1 MSNFVFS
8 KKNMPSSV
16 KRNTF
21 RKAEKLCSQKEID
34 RIFSEGKSLSL
45 SPFRLLYLET
55 EANENPPVKVLI
67 AVPKKKLKLAV
78 HRNRMKRLIREA
90 YRMSKHKLI
99 EVISVSGKHFDIAF
113 IFTGNKCIT
122 QKETLTAINGLL
134 DRLILTHEI
143 AMIGKNH

>member
-8 KKNMPSSV
+8 KKDMPPSAKS
-16 KRNTF
+16 NTF

-34 RIFSEGKSLSL
+34 RIFAEGKPISL

-55 EANENPPVKVLI
+55 EANEQPPVKVLI
-67 AVPKKKLKLAV
+67 AIPKKKLKLAV
-78 HRNRMKRLIREA
+78 QRNRMKRLVREA
-90 YRMSKHKLI
+90 YRLSKHKLL
-99 EVISVSGKHFDIAF
+99 EVVARSGKHYDIAF

-134 DRLILTHEI
+134 DRLILTHE
-143 AMIGKNH
+143 KNPE

>member
-1 MSNFVFS
+1 
-8 KKNMPSSV
+8 MPSSV

-34 RIFSEGKSLSL
+34 RIFSEGKSLSQ
-45 SPFRLLYLET
+45 SQFRLLYLET
-55 EANENPPVKVLI
+55 EANEQPPVKVLI

-90 YRMSKHKLI
+90 YRMGKHKFL
-99 EVISVSGKHFDIAF
+99 EVISQSGKHYDLAF

-122 QKETLTAINGLL
+122 QKDTHIAINGML
-134 DRLILTHEI
+134 DRLILINE
-143 AMIGKNH
+143 KNPE